1 MNLLTFM
8 GVLTFSWNFKMQY
21 LQVNTLYIYLT
32 QVHLGTSL
40 STTFILWL
48 CLLFT
53 AVEKIFCFDLLFAY
67 KVHNLC
73 IK

>member
-1 MNLLTFM
+1 
-8 GVLTFSWNFKMQY
+8 MQY

-53 AVEKIFCFDLLFAY
+53 AVEKRFSFYLLFAY